1 MVMYTPLDQKD
12 DGERARRGQMVTCLN
27 DEADP
32 ISQEAKSRGSMYRFL
47 AAVYLYPPTEDMM
60 RQTRNQ
66 SFVEDLVGLLSGQAA
81 TELKQYAA
89 ALDPTEETLP
99 LKQEY
104 LDLFVVPAGRYVTPF
119 EDVYRGI
126 RRDGKQERG
135 PLLGERAVAVKMIY
149 REVGAQ
155 MDQACKELPTHI
167 GVELSFMGFLCER
180 EAVSIDERGEAECSD
195 DDQNTAV
202 TSSVYRQYQQK
213 FLQEHLNNWFP
224 QLNQAIQEKA
234 KSHFYRGLAQLTE
247 DFLAWDMTAP
257 ASPLISEASAL
268 DQSCAL
274 GLRAS

>member
-1 MVMYTPLDQKD
+1 MVNHLSD
-12 DGERARRGQMVTCLN
+12 DA
-27 DEADP
+27 EA
-32 ISQEAKSRGSMYRFL
+32 SQEAKARGSMYRFL
-47 AAVYLYPPTEDMM
+47 AAVYLHPPTEDMV

-66 SFVEDLVGLLSGQAA
+66 AFVEDLVGLISEQAA
-81 TELKQYAA
+81 TGLKAYAA
-89 ALDPTEETLP
+89 TLDPKEEILL

-135 PLLGERAVAVKMIY
+135 PLLGERAVAVKVIY
-149 REVGAQ
+149 REAGAQ

-167 GVELSFMGFLCER
+167 GVELAFMGFLCER
-180 EAVSIDERGEAECSD
+180 EAVTIDDRGDAEFSEGE
-195 DDQNTAV
+195 QSTAAKNK
-202 TSSVYRQYQQK
+202 VYCQYQQK

-257 ASPLISEASAL
+257 VSPAISKTSAHSQSSSL
-268 DQSCAL
+268 DARV
-274 GLRAS
+274 G

>member
-1 MVMYTPLDQKD
+1 
-12 DGERARRGQMVTCLN
+12 MVTHLN
-27 DEADP
+27 NEADP
-32 ISQEAKSRGSMYRFL
+32 ISQEAKARGSMYQFL
-47 AAVYLYPPTEDMM
+47 AAVYLHPPTEDMVQ
-60 RQTRNQ
+60 QTRNQ
-66 SFVEDLVGLLSGQAA
+66 SFVEDFVALFSRQAA
-81 TELKQYAA
+81 TGLKEYDA
-89 ALDPTEETLP
+89 ALDPKEEILL

-135 PLLGERAVAVKMIY
+135 PLLGERAVAVKVVY
-149 REVGAQ
+149 REAGAQ

-180 EAVSIDERGEAECSD
+180 EAVTIDEQID
-195 DDQNTAV
+195 DEQNMV
-202 TSSVYRQYQQK
+202 TEGPVYRQLQHR
-213 FLQEHLNNWFP
+213 FLHEHLSNWFP

-257 ASPLISEASAL
+257 VSSSIPEASAQ
-268 DQSCAL
+268 DQGSSL
-274 GLRAS
+274 GLQMG